1 MYAGQTLG
9 STVNG
14 GDTQPI
20 SNTNLDDIIQDFST
34 QGSRAQQAGNTHEG
48 LHSNRASSLSN
59 LPTSERN
66 STLGV
71 SDLPIL
77 STSTPSPSSGVG
89 DLIDLSS
96 TGITQSNWTG
106 IDSVPHPPIA
116 STSSAVSDN
125 VFDTQS
131 VNEEAKA
138 REENDTDD
146 VFTAGKEK
154 ESNKVPTDLS
164 REEKADKNPTCDQL
178 LAEQRKREELRH
190 KGKQDW
196 IILGICDFYYI
207 LFPLICSHSGIDKIP
222 QDGPLLTSNNGLA
235 TCPNFAH
242 LIFLLGGKWIRKL
255 TMVHQLT
262 MHTSFHRKDNDNP
275 ASVTSL
281 CISK

>member
-14 GDTQPI
+14 RNTQPI

-34 QGSRAQQAGNTHEG
+34 QGSGAQLAGNTHEE

-96 TGITQSNWTG
+96 TGITQPNWTG

-131 VNEEAKA
+131 DTEEAKA
-138 REENDTDD
+138 REENGTDD

-154 ESNKVPTDLS
+154 ESNKVPTDSS
-164 REEKADKNPTCDQL
+164 REEKAEDKKPTYDQL

-190 KGKQDW
+190 KGKQD
-196 IILGICDFYYI
+196 
-207 LFPLICSHSGIDKIP
+207 
-222 QDGPLLTSNNGLA
+222 
-235 TCPNFAH
+235 
-242 LIFLLGGKWIRKL
+242 
-255 TMVHQLT
+255 
-262 MHTSFHRKDNDNP
+262 
-275 ASVTSL
+275 
-281 CISK
+281 